1 MDAKKLDCLHFMSKN
16 YRYKLCP
23 KCIEKAIAKTLEE
36 AK

>member
-1 MDAKKLDCLHFMSKN
+1 MEAKKLDCLHFMQKS

-23 KCIEKAIAKTLEE
+23 KCIEKAISKALKE